1 MAKNNVNIYSIE
13 GKVVKK
19 VELPGVFKTEYRP
32 DIIRRAVVAE
42 EANKRQP
49 YGPSPTAGIRHAVS
63 TWGKGRG
70 VARVQRLTQGSKAA
84 ESPNNVGGRRA
95 HPPRPE
101 KDWSKKVNKKEKL
114 KAKLS
119 ALAALS
125 DLNMVKSRGHLLE
138 GKITLPV
145 VFEDDLEQL
154 STTSQVVDAL
164 QSVGLDSDM
173 DRAKSGKKIRAG
185 RGKMRSR
192 RYRTPRSVLIIVS
205 NKEAPLY
212 LGANNLPGVEV
223 VDPENLR
230 AGLLAPGGDAGRLA
244 VFSESALKKIGEW

>member
-32 DIIRRAVVAE
+32 DIIRRAGVAE

>member
-32 DIIRRAVVAE
+32 DIIRRADVAE